1 MTWTSTTFDSGFR
14 WMTKDQKKIL
24 VNLRNISY
32 IEDHNNFTIIYFNDN
47 SKLYVDESLA
57 QIENIIGSLK

>member
-1 MTWTSTTFDSGFR
+1 MWKMTTFDSGFR
-14 WMTKDQKKIL
+14 WMTKAHKKIL

-32 IEDHNNFTIIYFNDN
+32 IEHQDDFTVIYFNDN
-47 SKLYVDESLA
+47 SKLYVDESLV

>member
-1 MTWTSTTFDSGFR
+1 MWTSTTFDSGFR
-14 WMTKDQKKIL
+14 WMTKDYKKIL

-32 IEDHNNFTIIYFNDN
+32 IEDHGNFTIIYFNDN